1 MPIKDIYGKDVY
13 SHGPIYKSS
22 KLKDGKIIVIFDCSG
37 QLKIMPSAQY
47 TDTIGEEKISGGEIN
62 PNILNEFEIAGED
75 GVWHTAQAEITADNQ
90 ITVSSEQVPNPVKVR
105 YCGTDYPESPNL
117 TDASGLP
124 SYVFEK
130 TAENSGD
137 TEETPSP
144 IPTPTSMPTVSPSP
158 TPTIAP
164 SASQSPLPSPTTEPT
179 VSASPTPNITATY
192 KFDFG
197 SSEPAEGYT
206 AVTAD
211 MVYDMSKADASEG
224 YCGFLGTT
232 ENSYANDVLG
242 YDCDNRAIDGFS
254 LVKGQQ
260 IILSNGGT
268 ASNTDA
274 DSDYIT
280 VPSKDSYIP
289 VTASEY

>member
-1 MPIKDIYGKDVY
+1 
-13 SHGPIYKSS
+13 
-22 KLKDGKIIVIFDCSG
+22 
-37 QLKIMPSAQY
+37 
-47 TDTIGEEKISGGEIN
+47 
-62 PNILNEFEIAGED
+62 
-75 GVWHTAQAEITADNQ
+75 
-90 ITVSSEQVPNPVKVR
+90 
-105 YCGTDYPESPNL
+105 
-117 TDASGLP
+117 
-124 SYVFEK
+124 
-130 TAENSGD
+130 
-137 TEETPSP
+137 
-144 IPTPTSMPTVSPSP
+144 
-158 TPTIAP
+158 
-164 SASQSPLPSPTTEPT
+164 
-179 VSASPTPNITATY
+179 
-192 KFDFG
+192 
-197 SSEPAEGYT
+197 
-206 AVTAD
+206 